1 MICSIN
7 SGTCLCPYLTY
18 WNGTYC
24 ANQLTYLD
32 DCDKNDSCNYVEQN
46 LKCNKYNSDTN
57 KCLCDSETEYWNSTE
72 YKCKSKLSFG
82 GYCNTTQ
89 SACLNSNNNLYC
101 LKNVCN
107 CTADYYWSSLNKKCC
122 N

>member
-1 MICSIN
+1 M
-7 SGTCLCPYLTY
+7 
-18 WNGTYC
+18 
-24 ANQLTYLD
+24 D
-32 DCDKNDSCNYVEQN
+32 DCDRNDSCNYVEQN

-82 GYCNTTQ
+82 GYCNATQ
-89 SACLNSNNNLYC
+89 SACLNSYNNLYC